1 MSQKLTTNL
10 TAKDMGSTLNTI
22 QYIVN
27 SRIRNMV
34 NTVLVVKVVAVNG
47 DKIDVQNAI
56 QDTDNNGTP
65 IGNFTIPNVRYMKW
79 QYGTN
84 KIMGTPAVGDIGLLL
99 VSKQDISGLVKD
111 GDSVAQT
118 KSAFNLGDGV
128 YIGGLEGF
136 NAEPT
141 QYIKFD
147 NDSVEIVGT
156 GTIKIKAPTVNVEA
170 SSTASVKSA
179 TVNVE
184 ATGTATVK
192 GNNVVVEA
200 TTSLKLGGSSA
211 ANGVARIGDSVN
223 LSTGKITGGSS
234 LVKCA

>member
-65 IGNFTIPNVRYMKW
+65 IGDFTIPNVRYMKW

-147 NDSVEIVGT
+147 ADSVEIVGT
-156 GTIKIKAPTVNVEA
+156 GTIKIKAPTANVEA
-170 SSTASVKSA
+170 T

-192 GNNVVVEA
+192 GNNVLVEA